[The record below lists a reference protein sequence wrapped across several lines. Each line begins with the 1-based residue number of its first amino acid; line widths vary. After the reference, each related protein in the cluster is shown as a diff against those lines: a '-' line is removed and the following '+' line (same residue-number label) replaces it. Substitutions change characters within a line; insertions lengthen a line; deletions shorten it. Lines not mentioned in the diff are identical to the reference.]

1 MSTITKEIYE
11 NHQLINKITEL
22 EEKIYELN
30 QILKRRTFVKKT
42 LLQLLNK
49 LSDLEKEIERINNIN
64 LNNKGGK

>member
-11 NHQLINKITEL
+11 NHQLINKITEH

-42 LLQLLNK
+42 LLQILNK
-49 LSDLEKEIERINNIN
+49 VSDIDKELERINNIN

>member
-42 LLQLLNK
+42 LLQILNK
-49 LSDLEKEIERINNIN
+49 VSDIDKELERINNIN